1 MIMVMI
7 NWFKL
12 LPFSDKSS
20 DNFFIHKGDSVWSIT
35 LGRTNK
41 TPLGK
46 GPMLYFGFVGDLYLF
61 KIWMDLRF
69 LGELQRFYKDFKN
82 KILKYVS
89 KKKFHISIK
98 ALFQFKC

>member
-1 MIMVMI
+1 MVMI

-20 DNFFIHKGDSVWSIT
+20 DNFFIHKVILSGPSHWVVLT
-35 LGRTNK
+35 K

-61 KIWMDLRF
+61 KIWLDLRF

-82 KILKYVS
+82 KFLKYVS